1 LIKILI
7 ELRYMETNKNNF
19 EEFKIK
25 AKNDTGLNL
34 RIYRK
39 DSFDKILVITHGYGE
54 HQGYYVEF
62 ANYFSN
68 RGYAVCTYDLH
79 SHGLSEGKKGHV
91 PSFELFLDDLDS
103 ILDFARKQVGGL
115 PINLFGHS
123 MGGSIVLNYLLRR
136 SPDRIGKSVIS
147 SPWLKLAF
155 EPPKLKLFLAQIG
168 KNLFPS
174 LVMKG
179 ELNPDDLSRNPEF
192 VDRFINDPLTYDKI
206 SPGYFSTIR
215 EYGLHALSNASKL
228 MYPILMSHGSDDN
241 VTSSSAS
248 REFCDKCGDLCE
260 YKLWEG
266 YKHVVF
272 SENDKDKIF
281 DFYRSYLVS

>member
-1 LIKILI
+1 
-7 ELRYMETNKNNF
+7 MNNNNF

-25 AKNDTGLNL
+25 STNETGLSL
-34 RIYRK
+34 RLYKK
-39 DSFDKILVITHGYGE
+39 DNDFDKILVITHGYGE

-68 RGYAVCTYDLH
+68 HGYAVCTYDLR
-79 SHGLSEGKKGHV
+79 SHGLSDGKKGHV
-91 PSFELFLDDLDS
+91 SSFELFLDDLDR
-103 ILDFARKQVGGL
+103 IIDFARKQVGEL
-115 PINLFGHS
+115 QINLFGHS

-136 SPDRIGKSVIS
+136 TLVGIDKSIIS

-155 EPPKLKLFLAQIG
+155 EPPKLKLFLANIG

-179 ELNPDDLSRNPEF
+179 ELNPDDLSRNSEF
-192 VDRFINDPLTYDKI
+192 VARFIDDPLTYDKI

-215 EYGLHALSNASKL
+215 EYGQYALSKANKL
-228 MYPILMSHGSDDN
+228 KYPILMSHGSDDN

-248 REFCDKCGDLCE
+248 RAFCGNCGNMCE

-272 SENDKDKIF
+272 SENDMDKIF
-281 DFYRSYLVS
+281 EFYMNYLVS